1 MRASTRGREIFA
13 AAALVFVLATL
24 GCATPISVRHVS
36 EREAYQQ
43 LGSNVLSTGKPSAAS
58 RQVLLRQGLF
68 DGFEKDPGTALK
80 KLHEFTVADMD
91 TDGLFALAEY
101 SEFLGERAKNP
112 QHTLAAAIYAF
123 AFLMDDE
130 GRVFS
135 NLLDP
140 RVRLAAD
147 LYNRAVAKAIV
158 AAGGPEKLGSIGLP
172 EYMGHIDVSFDP
184 ASLHWAGRHLTDF
197 VPAHDLEIRGLRNR
211 YRRPGLGAA
220 FAPSAEA
227 EEGSTLPVKDA
238 LVAERIRVP
247 ISFFLRIP
255 APRGGLR
262 EGNFATKLEFYNS
275 REDDTI
281 EVGGLQVA
289 VEYETSAALA
299 LALDGASVW
308 DTEIAGFRNP
318 RAVPED
324 GLLRMWGPHQEGRV
338 PVVFVHGTASSP
350 ARWAEMLNELDSD
363 PRIRK
368 HYEFW
373 FFTYPTGQP
382 ILYSA
387 DLLRVWLKR
396 AVSELD
402 PEGRDPG
409 LQKMVLI
416 GHSQGGL
423 LIKLQVTESGDVFW
437 RNVSDTPFEDAKL
450 DPETR
455 QLFSQALFLEPL
467 PFVRTVIFISTPQ
480 RGSYMAGN
488 WLGRIATRLTSA
500 PGRLVNLPLDL
511 AKAGL
516 ALPGAAAD
524 AVQGNDDA
532 KLQRAMNRVPSSVDN
547 MNPSNK
553 FIVALADLPIAPGVG
568 VHSIIPVKGGPPADR
583 QNDGV
588 VAYSSAHL
596 DGVGSELIVY
606 NHGHSVQSSP
616 AAIEEVRRILLEQL
630 GASP

>member
-1 MRASTRGREIFA
+1 MRSSTRGSGIFVA
-13 AAALVFVLATL
+13 APLVFALATL
-24 GCATPISVRHVS
+24 GCATPIGVRHVS

-68 DGFEKDPGTALK
+68 DGFEKDPETALK

-101 SEFLGERAKNP
+101 SEMLGDQQKNP
-112 QHTLAAAIYAF
+112 QHTFAAALYAYAF
-123 AFLMDDE
+123 LIDDD
-130 GRVFS
+130 GKTFP

-158 AAGGPEKLGSIGLP
+158 AAGGPEKLGSIALP
-172 EYMGHIDVSFDP
+172 EYMGHIEVSCDP
-184 ASLHWAGRHLTDF
+184 ESLHWAGRHLTDF

-220 FAPSAEA
+220 FAPSAVA
-227 EEGSTLPVKDA
+227 EEGSQLPVKDA

-247 ISFFLRIP
+247 ISFFLRIS

-262 EGNFATKLEFYNS
+262 EGKFDTNLELYNS

-281 EVGGLQVA
+281 EVGGRQVA

-299 LALDGASVW
+299 LALDGAAVW

-318 RAVPED
+318 LAVPEN

-368 HYEFW
+368 SYEFW

-382 ILYSA
+382 VLYSA
-387 DLLRVWLKR
+387 DLLRVWLKH
-396 AVSELD
+396 AVAELD
-402 PEGRDPG
+402 PNGTDPG

-423 LIKLQVTESGDVFW
+423 LIKLQVTESGDSFW
-437 RNVSDTPFEDAKL
+437 RNISEMPFDEAKL
-450 DPETR
+450 EPETR
-455 QLFSQALFLEPL
+455 EILQAALFVEPL

-500 PGRLVNLPLDL
+500 PGRLINLPIDL

-532 KLQRAMNRVPSSVDN
+532 KLQRAMNRLPSSVDN
-547 MNPSNK
+547 MNPSNQ
-553 FIVALADLPIAPGVG
+553 FIETLANLPIDPRVD
-568 VHSIIPVKGGPPADR
+568 VHSIIPVKGGPPPDE

-596 DGVGSELIVY
+596 DGVGTELVVF

-616 AAIEEVRRILLEQL
+616 AAIEEVRRILVEQL